1 MTERTTL
8 ADVAAAAGV
17 SVSTA
22 SLAFSG
28 AGPISA
34 ATKQRVL
41 DAAGELGYCGPSA
54 LGRSLRSG
62 RSGIVGVVIGD
73 QLRRSFRDPVSVQV
87 LDGLV
92 GSLGPQG
99 LGVLLVPAT
108 DGDEVDQLVSTA
120 AMDAAVLLFG
130 ARRGEASFDAL
141 RRRGVPVV
149 LGEGP
154 QGLGAPVVGIA
165 DRDGTRQLVAHLRG
179 LGHSRIGVVTLPLGG
194 ARRCAPVDDARLA
207 ELDCPPAEHR
217 LAALDDVGLVPT
229 AVIEASASLVEAGVE
244 AGRAMLDVA
253 DPPTAVL
260 TQSDLLAAGV
270 LIAARELGLRVPEDV
285 SVAGFDGLDLPW
297 LAPDVLTSVSQP
309 FAEKGAAL
317 ADAVAAILAGDTP
330 PDVELPVRLR
340 PGTTTAAARS

>member
-41 DAAGELGYCGPSA
+41 DAAAELGYTGPSA

-92 GSLGPQG
+92 DSVGPQG

-108 DGDEVDQLVSTA
+108 GGEAADPLVETA
-120 AMDAAVLLFG
+120 PMDAAVLLFG
-130 ARRGEASFDAL
+130 ARRGEGTFEAL

-154 QGLGAPVVGIA
+154 RGLDAPVVGIA
-165 DRDGTRQLVAHLRG
+165 DREGTRRLVEYLRE

-194 ARRCAPVDDARLA
+194 ERRCAPVDAARMA

-217 LAALDDVGLVPT
+217 LAALDDAGVVPT
-229 AVIEASASLVEAGVE
+229 AVVEASASLVEAGVE
-244 AGRAMLDVA
+244 AGRVLLDVA

-260 TQSDLLAAGV
+260 THSDLLAAGV
-270 LIAARELGLRVPEDV
+270 LIAARDLGLRVPEDV
-285 SVAGFDGLDLPW
+285 SVAGFDGLNLPW
-297 LAPDVLTSVSQP
+297 LAPDVLTSVAQP
-309 FAEKGAAL
+309 FAAKGAAIG
-317 ADAVAAILAGDTP
+317 DAITAILAGETP
-330 PDVELPVRLR
+330 ADVELEVELR
-340 PGTTTAAARS
+340 IGTTTAPPRA